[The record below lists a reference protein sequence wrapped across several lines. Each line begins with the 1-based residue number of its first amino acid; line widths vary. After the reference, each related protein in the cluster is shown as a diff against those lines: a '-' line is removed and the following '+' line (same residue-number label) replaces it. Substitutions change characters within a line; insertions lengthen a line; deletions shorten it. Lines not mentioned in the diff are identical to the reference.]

1 MPPGQAFIIAPALR
15 LKKGLPSDVSHARRP
30 SEAADRNGLK
40 NKGIPIRP
48 GAEAALL
55 LPF

>member
-1 MPPGQAFIIAPALR
+1 MYR
-15 LKKGLPSDVSHARRP
+15 TRRP
-30 SEAADRNGLK
+30 SEAADSNCLK